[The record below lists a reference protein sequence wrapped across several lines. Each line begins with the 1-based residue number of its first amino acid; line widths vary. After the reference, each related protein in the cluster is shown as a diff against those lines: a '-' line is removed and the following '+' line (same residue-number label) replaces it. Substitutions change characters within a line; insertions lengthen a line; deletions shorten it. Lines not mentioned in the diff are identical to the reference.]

1 MTNNQSIA
9 ALDIDEREE
18 AQALEQPLPL
28 VLEIIPGQA
37 GEGLIDVY
45 EAGSYEQKTLKDLI
59 RQTLKKEAWSIEEQ
73 QVLDDIRRQLT
84 GGKILWRGQEI
95 DGKASFYAVL
105 EHTEAGEKYLYVPAR
120 IIKPQEGGALA
131 ESPVLWSS
139 R

>member
-1 MTNNQSIA
+1 MTSNQSIA

-18 AQALEQPLPL
+18 AQTLEQPLPL

-45 EAGSYEQKTLKDLI
+45 EAGSYEQKTLKDLV
-59 RQTLKKEAWSIEEQ
+59 RQTLKKEDWSIEEQ
-73 QVLDDIRRQLT
+73 QVLDDIRRQLA
-84 GGKILWRGQEI
+84 GGKVLWRGQEI

-131 ESPVLWSS
+131 GPPVLWSS
-139 R
+139 G